1 MKRNKVN
8 VSKDNCHLR
17 DTGVIIPCSVDL
29 FVSVPVPGVALYVK
43 EEAVIHRPQG
53 RHSLHDLLDVYVSL
67 TLF

>member
-17 DTGVIIPCSVDL
+17 DTGVISPCNVDL

-43 EEAVIHRPQG
+43 EEAVTGPREGIP
-53 RHSLHDLLDVYVSL
+53 
-67 TLF
+67 FMIC